1 MLSINR
7 ALIWVCSLF
16 TLENRECIFLWVLER
31 FVWPEN
37 IVGSRRPEALLRSLT
52 FKGNKMGANID
63 P

>member
-1 MLSINR
+1 M
-7 ALIWVCSLF
+7 F